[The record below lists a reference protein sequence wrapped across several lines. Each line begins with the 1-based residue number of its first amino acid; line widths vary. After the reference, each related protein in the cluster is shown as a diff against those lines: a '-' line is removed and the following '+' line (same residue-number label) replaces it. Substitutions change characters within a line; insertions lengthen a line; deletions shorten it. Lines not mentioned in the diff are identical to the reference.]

1 MMQQLEIKF
10 FWPLTEQIPLDL
22 VYYEQKPRMDIS
34 YGDIYS
40 DVTKIVKIGNIT
52 RVDCDT
58 SLKNY
63 VVLGDPADTN
73 GYWLLHPTVR
83 VHSEKPS
90 WIREKIISWLM
101 KWKWVNR

>member
-1 MMQQLEIKF
+1 MYQQEIKF

-22 VYYEQKPRMDIS
+22 VYYEQKPRMNIS
-34 YGDIYS
+34 YGDIHP
-40 DVTKIVKIGNIT
+40 IGTTT
-52 RVDCDT
+52 RAVDT
-58 SLKNY
+58 SLQNY
-63 VVLGDPADTN
+63 VVLGDPADTK

>member
-1 MMQQLEIKF
+1 MKQLEIKF
-10 FWPLTEQIPLDL
+10 FLPLTEQIPLDL
-22 VYYEQKPRMDIS
+22 VYYEQKPRMIVERNGSID
-34 YGDIYS
+34 YS
-40 DVTKIVKIGNIT
+40 DVTKLNTTVN
-52 RVDCDT
+52 T
-58 SLKNY
+58 SLQNY
-63 VVLGDPADTN
+63 VVLGDPADTK

>member
-1 MMQQLEIKF
+1 MQQLEIKF

-22 VYYEQKPRMDIS
+22 VYHEQKPRMDNS
-34 YGDIYS
+34 YGDIHPN
-40 DVTKIVKIGNIT
+40 VTKIVKIGNT
-52 RVDCDT
+52 TMVDCDT
-58 SLKNY
+58 SLQNY

-90 WIREKIISWLM
+90 WFREKIISWLM
-101 KWKWVNR
+101 KWKWVNK

>member
-1 MMQQLEIKF
+1 MQQLEIKF

-22 VYYEQKPRMDIS
+22 VYYEQKP
-34 YGDIYS
+34 
-40 DVTKIVKIGNIT
+40 KIVVERNGSIDSKLNT
-52 RVDCDT
+52 TVDT
-58 SLKNY
+58 SLQNY
-63 VVLGDPADTN
+63 VVLGDPADTR

>member
-1 MMQQLEIKF
+1 MMKQLEIKF

-22 VYYEQKPRMDIS
+22 VYYEQKPKMIVERNGSID
-34 YGDIYS
+34 YS
-40 DVTKIVKIGNIT
+40 GATKLNTTV
-52 RVDCDT
+52 DT
-58 SLKNY
+58 SLQNY
-63 VVLGDPADTN
+63 VVLGDPADTK

-90 WIREKIISWLM
+90 WIRKKIISWLL

>member
-1 MMQQLEIKF
+1 MQQLEIKF

-22 VYYEQKPRMDIS
+22 VYYEQKPKMIIERNGSIDA
-34 YGDIYS
+34 
-40 DVTKIVKIGNIT
+40 TKLNTTVN
-52 RVDCDT
+52 T
-58 SLKNY
+58 SLENY
-63 VVLGDPADTN
+63 VVLGNPADTN

-90 WIREKIISWLM
+90 WIREKIISWLL

>member
-1 MMQQLEIKF
+1 MKQLEIKF

-22 VYYEQKPRMDIS
+22 VYYEQKPKMIVERNGSID
-34 YGDIYS
+34 YS
-40 DVTKIVKIGNIT
+40 GATKLNTTV
-52 RVDCDT
+52 DT
-58 SLKNY
+58 SLQNY

-90 WIREKIISWLM
+90 WIRKKIISWLL